1 MLVNGSDENISE
13 VVGPAEMLVNGLAEI
28 LVSGPPE
35 NVPQNCLLCTFVFE
49 NREFCHIFMSYA

>member
-13 VVGPAEMLVNGLAEI
+13 VVGPAEMLV
-28 LVSGPPE
+28 SGPAE